1 MNSKSIKGKNMMYTD
16 PMQQIKEQIANAESN
31 RKHRESINV
40 KENNNYIQS
49 NMLQATH
56 DIIEQQKQANILQ
69 QETNKTLEEQCNALI
84 EQNRILA
91 AQNVKQDKVN
101 WIMFACTIFIAIIAV
116 IAPIVVAFV

>member
-1 MNSKSIKGKNMMYTD
+1 MNSKTIKGKNMMYTK